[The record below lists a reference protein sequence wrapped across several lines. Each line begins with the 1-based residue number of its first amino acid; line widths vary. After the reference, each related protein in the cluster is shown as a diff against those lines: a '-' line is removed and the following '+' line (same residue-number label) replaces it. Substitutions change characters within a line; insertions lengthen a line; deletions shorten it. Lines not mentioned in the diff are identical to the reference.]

1 MPRRLPS
8 PSSPTSATKRMVRR
22 GLRCASWQARAMA
35 MSAARP
41 VPLSEIPGPKR
52 RSPSRR
58 TFISVEAGKTVSR
71 GAASMTIS
79 FLLAP
84 RSSPMT
90 LPALSICTWRP
101 EEEKRALTAGARC
114 ASWNGGA
121 GISVRRTCW
130 SLIHSRLRE
139 NQSRAARTSDASEV
153 RAALDWFSR
162 NLEWINDQQVR
173 LTEIPAPPFQE
184 AQRAPAV
191 KALFSSSGLHV
202 QIDKAGNVIGELRGA
217 SKKEI
222 VMLAAPLDTV
232 FPASTEIKVRR
243 EGDRLFGP
251 GISDNGTGLAA
262 LIAIARA
269 CHEAH
274 LKPRRTILF
283 VADVGEE
290 GEGNLRGMRTLVEAY
305 KPKLKSVIVLD
316 GSGTDHV
323 TTKAL
328 ASRRLEATIA
338 GPGGHSWSDFGMSN
352 PINALV
358 RASVRFINT
367 KVPATPRT
375 TFNLGQ
381 IEGGTSV
388 NSIPFEAKL
397 KVDIRSESED
407 ELARLESALRE
418 CIAAGVRDEMESS
431 RDRSKGKLEWKVELL
446 GSRPGGELS
455 ANSALLAALRA
466 SDEYLGNQ
474 SRLERSSTDANVPLS
489 NGIDAIS
496 IGAGGTGGG
505 AHSLQE
511 WYEPAGREMG
521 LKRALLTLLGVSG
534 LAEEK
539 AR

>member
-1 MPRRLPS
+1 M
-8 PSSPTSATKRMVRR
+8 
-22 GLRCASWQARAMA
+22 
-35 MSAARP
+35 
-41 VPLSEIPGPKR
+41 
-52 RSPSRR
+52 
-58 TFISVEAGKTVSR
+58 
-71 GAASMTIS
+71 
-79 FLLAP
+79 
-84 RSSPMT
+84 
-90 LPALSICTWRP
+90 
-101 EEEKRALTAGARC
+101 KRALLWVILFCMPAR
-114 ASWNGGA
+114 
-121 GISVRRTCW
+121 SVGLPQAT
-130 SLIHSRLRE
+130 RL
-139 NQSRAARTSDASEV
+139 AAPPQFAEAPEV
-153 RAALDWFSR
+153 RAALDSFSR
-162 NLEWINDQQVR
+162 NLAWINDQQIR

-184 AQRAPAV
+184 AQRAAAI
-191 KALFSSSGLHV
+191 KALFAFSGLEV

-217 SKKEI
+217 NQKEI
-222 VMLAAPLDTV
+222 VMLAAHLDTV
-232 FPASTEIKVRR
+232 FPASTEVKVRR
-243 EGDRLFGP
+243 DGDRLLGP

-262 LIAIARA
+262 LVAIARA
-269 CHEAH
+269 CHEAR

-290 GEGNLRGMRTLVEAY
+290 GEGNLRGMRALVDAY
-305 KPKLKSVIVLD
+305 KSRLKSVIVLD

-328 ASRRLEATIA
+328 ASRRLEAAIT
-338 GPGGHSWSDFGMSN
+338 GPGGHSWSDFGMPN

-367 KVPATPRT
+367 KVPAAPRT
-375 TFNLGQ
+375 TFNIGQ

-388 NSIPFEAKL
+388 NSIPYEAKL

-407 ELARLESALRE
+407 ELAKLESALRE

-446 GSRPGGELS
+446 GTRPGGDLPLTS
-455 ANSALLAALRA
+455 PLLAALRA
-466 SDEYLGNQ
+466 ADEYVGNQ
-474 SRLERSSTDANVPLS
+474 SRIERSSTDANVPLS
-489 NGIDAIS
+489 HGIDAIS

-511 WYEPAGREMG
+511 WYEPAGRELG